1 MTTLNTKTLEI
12 LFDEAKSS
20 IEKELKNAA
29 QVETVLKSD
38 FTDFIK
44 AGSLVCELGGCQN
57 PYMKTITFICT
68 FKLDGRKMVEVTI
81 NSVGCRAIES
91 IIDEIKNKLKY
102 ELKSIDIDKDD
113 EDQEM
118 IL

>member
-1 MTTLNTKTLEI
+1 
-12 LFDEAKSS
+12 
-20 IEKELKNAA
+20 
-29 QVETVLKSD
+29 
-38 FTDFIK
+38 
-44 AGSLVCELGGCQN
+44 
-57 PYMKTITFICT
+57 
-68 FKLDGRKMVEVTI
+68 MVEVTI